1 MKIQELLSDIENKN
15 LLLPEFQREYVWSR
29 EQAKQL
35 FVSLVKQY
43 PVGSLLFWKTGN
55 PPELKN
61 VDALPDKIGTIQ
73 IILDGQQRLTSLYLL
88 INGEVP
94 PYYKEQEISVDPR
107 ELHFNLETGE
117 FQYYQASRMREN
129 PLWQSVANCF
139 SEKSLNVFELAKNQ
153 EEDPEKILE
162 LAQRYSNN
170 LNRLKNIKEIQLSV
184 QTVPAHASLDEAI
197 DIFDRVN
204 SQGTKLTDAE
214 LALTHVT
221 GKWATARRV
230 FKEKIEELNKKDFC
244 FDLTFMTRALTGIVC
259 KRALFETIHGRQ
271 KEELISSWSQVS
283 KILDYLVNILPH
295 SASVHSTEDLNSSNV
310 LIPLI
315 VFLSLN
321 NGKFQT
327 DISIKHAIHWLYS
340 AHIWARYTAQTDQ
353 RLEQDLSIVVREKVP
368 WEALRSQIID
378 QRGRIEVKGTDFEG
392 RTAQHP
398 LYRMS
403 YILAK
408 AHSAID
414 WFNGA
419 PLGTLHGD
427 SYRIHSHHIFPQS
440 LLYEKLYDSDSHL
453 DRKKVNEIANRAF
466 LTADT
471 NRSLSNTP
479 PEEYFPKVEERYPG
493 ALVKQFVPMDP
504 ELWKVWR
511 YEDFLAVRRENIARK
526 LNEIMN
532 ALITEPEEPHERPI
546 TELIKL
552 GESLNLEFKSTLQ
565 WDIIQNQQNKQLR
578 HSVLKTITAFLNT
591 SGGTLLIGVEDDGN
605 IYGIGNDL
613 KLVKN
618 SHDKFIQLI
627 ISLISEHIGV
637 EYSGFI
643 KVKLEELNGKCICV
657 VDVDRAPEPIYLK
670 GTKGKEFFIR
680 VGNTSR
686 PIDTEETVAYVNMH
700 WE

>member
-1 MKIQELLSDIENKN
+1 MKIHDLLNDIENMN

-35 FVSLVKQY
+35 FVSLIKQY
-43 PVGSLLFWKTGN
+43 PVGSLLFWKTGS

-61 VDALPDKIGTIQ
+61 VDQIPDKIGTIQ
-73 IILDGQQRLTSLYLL
+73 IILDGQQRLTSLYML
-88 INGEVP
+88 IKNQAP
-94 PYYKEQEISVDPR
+94 PFYKEQEISVDPR
-107 ELHFNLETGE
+107 DLYFNLETGD
-117 FQYYQASRMREN
+117 FQYYQASRMRGN
-129 PLWQSVANCF
+129 SLWHSVVNCF
-139 SEKSLNVFELAKNQ
+139 NAKSLNVFELAKNQ
-153 EEDPEKILE
+153 EEDPEKILK
-162 LAQRYSNN
+162 LAQQYNDN
-170 LNRLKNIKEIQLSV
+170 LTRLRNINEIQLSV
-184 QTVPAHASLDEAI
+184 QIVPAHASLDEAI

-230 FKEKIEELNKKDFC
+230 FKEKIEELKKEDFY
-244 FDLTFMTRALTGIVC
+244 FDLTFMTRGLTGIAC
-259 KRALFETIHGRQ
+259 KRALFETIHNRK
-271 KEELISSWSQVS
+271 KEELISGWSQLS
-283 KILDYLVNILPH
+283 KILDYLISLLPH
-295 SASVHSTEDLNSSNV
+295 RASIHSTEDLNSTNV
-310 LIPLI
+310 LVPII
-315 VFLSLN
+315 VYLSLN
-321 NGKFQT
+321 NDKFHT
-327 DISIKHAIHWLYS
+327 ETSIKHAIHWLYS

-368 WEALRSQIID
+368 WEMLRVQIID

-408 AHSAID
+408 SHAAID
-414 WFNGA
+414 WFNGT
-419 PLGTLHGD
+419 PLGSAHGE

-471 NRSLSNTP
+471 NWSLSNKP
-479 PEEYFPKVEERYPG
+479 PEEYLPEVEERYPG
-493 ALVKQFVPMDP
+493 ALVRQFVPMDP
-504 ELWKVWR
+504 ELWKIWR

-526 LNEIMN
+526 LNEFMN
-532 ALITEPEEPHERPI
+532 ALIAEPEETHERPI

-552 GESLNLEFKSTLQ
+552 GENVNLEFKSTLQ
-565 WDIIQNQQNKQLR
+565 WDVIQNQQNKNLR
-578 HSVLKTITAFLNT
+578 HSVLKTITAFLNVT
-591 SGGTLLIGVEDDGN
+591 GGTLLIGVEDDGS
-605 IYGIGNDL
+605 IYGIDNDI
-613 KLVKN
+613 KLVSN
-618 SHDKFIQLI
+618 SQDKLVQLI
-627 ISLISEHIGV
+627 VSLIAEHIGA

-643 KVKLEELNGKCICV
+643 KIKLESLNGKYVCV
-657 VDVDRAPEPIYLK
+657 IDVDRAPDPVYLK
-670 GTKGKEFFIR
+670 SPKGKEFFIR

-686 PIDTEETVAYVNMH
+686 ALDPEETVAYVSMH